1 MVEGCLSSVHEIMSS
16 KSPSG
21 VLGIFECSNDA
32 NGHKSA
38 RCAAI
43 NLLDVQQ
50 VGGYLSSESIARWLR
65 ESVSQRNGNIVILN
79 EFPLVLCESTRRVVG
94 WPSMHFTALLTH

>member
-1 MVEGCLSSVHEIMSS
+1 MRM
-16 KSPSG
+16 KSCHPNHQVVG
-21 VLGIFECSNDA
+21 WEYSNVRMMPM
-32 NGHKSA
+32 G
-38 RCAAI
+38 I
-43 NLLDVQQ
+43 NLLDVQR
-50 VGGYLSSESIARWLR
+50 VGGYLSSESIAKWLR